1 MVSTPDES
9 RSSRSWL
16 RPFLVGGGLAV
27 LVLVGLGYAWT
38 FTPSYSLYYIR
49 QALETHDYPLFI
61 QYVDVDSVLDHAID
75 DFTSQ
80 EKKDPDELPLRGALG
95 KMLRKGLLK
104 DFAEG
109 ARSVVKAGL
118 EIAVEQAVKNPESQ
132 LPEIPASAVLAALW
146 TGRTDGDTVRFPIKV
161 KKGERIEVQA
171 RQTPE
176 GRWRVVEVENLP
188 ALLPALKA
196 RLASKR
202 ATPRRKEREENNGEP
217 IEP

>member
-1 MVSTPDES
+1 MVSTPEES

-16 RPFLVGGGLAV
+16 RRFFIGGGLIV
-27 LVLVGLGYAWT
+27 FLVVGLGYAWT
-38 FTPSYSLYYIR
+38 FTPSYSLYWIR
-49 QALETHDYPLFI
+49 QALETHDYALFT

-80 EKKDPDELPLRGALG
+80 GKKDPDELPLRGALG

-109 ARSVVKAGL
+109 ARAVVKAGL
-118 EIAVEQAVKNPESQ
+118 DIAVEQAVKNPESQ
-132 LPEIPASAVLAALW
+132 LPEIPASALVAALW
-146 TGRTDGDTVRFPIKV
+146 VGRADGDTVRFPIKV
-161 KKGERIEVQA
+161 KKGDRIEVRA
-171 RQTPE
+171 RQTSE

-188 ALLPALKA
+188 ALLPTLKS
-196 RLASKR
+196 RLASKG
-202 ATPRRKEREENNGEP
+202 AEPRRKEREENNGEP